1 MSGPSHCAWSLAL
14 TDFPV
19 KRRSSSSD
27 PDALTLVGN
36 SQSEG
41 ILLFRGNPIC
51 DDGWNIEAAHVA
63 CRELRFS
70 RAKAATVAKQANTD
84 LFSMD
89 QVQCI
94 GNEST
99 IADCP
104 HRRDENCNSG
114 EAAGVVCD
122 TRTRQDIN
130 VEEELLKREC
140 FATNTVFGP
149 VLMDTVF
156 VVPTVQ
162 DCQERCAITQ
172 DCNTFSYKKAT
183 LECRLHRKGEPE
195 ESVHPTPAGGSMHQ
209 VIEIQVK
216 TNPESRSQC
225 DAGQCSVKLKLID
238 TDERNS
244 CETPEFSDLQ
254 LGALDNLNSGLLLG
268 DCHNKVFT
276 GDCFSLLV
284 THTGEDGW
292 MGQWVKIIFSDGQ
305 LPHVQGTSTAHCA
318 LGEFLDDSSSATV
331 ECEFVDES
339 GRLIQKVI

>member
-19 KRRSSSSD
+19 ERRSSSSSD
-27 PDALTLVGN
+27 HDALTLVGN

-172 DCNTFSYKKAT
+172 DCNTFSYKKTAM
-183 LECRLHRKGEPE
+183 ECRLHRKGEPE
-195 ESVHPTPAGGSMHQ
+195 ERVQAKPAGASMRQ

-216 TNPESRSQC
+216 TDSESRAQC
-225 DAGQCSVKLKLID
+225 DTGQCSVKLRLID
-238 TDERNS
+238 ADVRNS
-244 CETPEFSDLQ
+244 CETPEFSGMRPRDLTKM
-254 LGALDNLNSGLLLG
+254 NSSLLLG
-268 DCHNKVFT
+268 DCFNKIIT
-276 GDCFSLLV
+276 GDLFSLLV
-284 THTGEDGW
+284 THTGDDGW
-292 MGQWVKIIFSDGQ
+292 TGQWVKIVFSDGT
-305 LPHVQGTSTAHCA
+305 GTSTAHCA
-318 LGEFLDDSSSATV
+318 LGEFLDDTSSTTV
-331 ECEFVDES
+331 ACIFVDEP
-339 GRLIQKVI
+339 GRSI